1 MKTIHEINEAI
12 SKMQNT
18 IALLEELKIS
28 IQAEQCRYVVK
39 FETEIGNVPLYS
51 LYDNQTKSLLK
62 LDRAEALKSF
72 FKNYFIKATDVY
84 IHPNTNNKFIL

>member
-39 FETEIGNVPLYS
+39 LETEIGNVPLYS
-51 LYDNQTKSLLK
+51 LYDNQTKSLLN
-62 LDRAEALKSF
+62 LDRAETLKSF
-72 FKNYFIKATDVY
+72 LNKINATETDVY